1 MQKIMLPAV
10 ILTTIS
16 NAVFISGMVL
26 AGAGKESSECKAELT
41 LIAPCGLSVKY
52 LKNDTQVDFNA
63 AQAMTN
69 HCSCFRLFERQNY
82 RGRSLLVT
90 RGRFKKVSLRRV
102 RSLARVD
109 CPGQLHTS
117 KERNAKRNK
126 KLDIRKKVTTAVPK
140 KTKYK
145 EEPKDMLS
153 DKNDKLAAKKQSLDE
168 EILKLEKELA
178 MLNRDLGFLGGSK

>member
-10 ILTTIS
+10 ILTMIS

-26 AGAGKESSECKAELT
+26 AGAGIESSECKAELT
-41 LIAPCGLSVKY
+41 LIAPCGLSIKY
-52 LKNDTQVDFNA
+52 LKNETQVDFNA

-69 HCSCFRLFERQNY
+69 HCTCFRLFEHQHY

-109 CPGQLHTS
+109 CPGQLHKS
-117 KERNAKRNK
+117 KGSIAKRKK
-126 KLDIRKKVTTAVPK
+126 KLDIKKKIPTAIPMTTK
-140 KTKYK
+140 HK
-145 EEPKDMLS
+145 EEPKDMLNENIT
-153 DKNDKLAAKKQSLDE
+153 KQAAKKRVLM
-168 EILKLEKELA
+168 KKC
-178 MLNRDLGFLGGSK
+178 